1 MLQELIQN
9 HVKLNEAEIRQT
21 IRDRWLLGKDPDG
34 NEIGIYSRS
43 AFGAEY
49 AFFKNK
55 INPSAGVGNVDL
67 TLTGA
72 LGKGIK
78 VKPLGGDFEI
88 FSTDSKFDEIADKYG
103 DYNFNISEDEKKV
116 LFDKIMANVLN
127 EIMDKSYALL

>member
-1 MLQELIQN
+1 MLQSLVN
-9 HVKLNEAEIRQT
+9 DHVKLNEAEIRQT

-43 AFGAEY
+43 DFGAEY

-78 VKPLGGDFEI
+78 VKPLGDNFEV

-103 DYNFNISEDEKKV
+103 DYNFNLSEDEKKV
-116 LFDKIMANVLN
+116 LFDKILVNVLN
-127 EIMDKSYALL
+127 NVMNKSYALL

>member
-1 MLQELIQN
+1 MNSL
-9 HVKLNEAEIRQT
+9 
-21 IRDRWLLGKDPDG
+21 
-34 NEIGIYSRS
+34 
-43 AFGAEY
+43 
-49 AFFKNK
+49 
-55 INPSAGVGNVDL
+55 AGGDVDL

-78 VKPLGGDFEI
+78 VKPLGDDFEI

-103 DYNFNISEDEKKV
+103 DYNFNISEDEKII